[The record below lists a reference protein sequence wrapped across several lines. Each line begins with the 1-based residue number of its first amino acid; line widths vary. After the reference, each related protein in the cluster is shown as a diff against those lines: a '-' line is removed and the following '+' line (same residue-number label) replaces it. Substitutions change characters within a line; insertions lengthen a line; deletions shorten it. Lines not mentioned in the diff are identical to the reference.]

1 MRNKLAWVGTI
12 FTAVYLVGF
21 TWFIFGRLPQLQT
34 MELNSVG
41 DFLAGAFGPIA
52 FFWLILGFMQQG
64 AELRVSADA
73 LRMQADELKASVQQQ
88 TALVAAQQ
96 LSLENHERS
105 LEPFLQLKYTNN
117 HENEG
122 DYYSGFS
129 LTNIGSYCEGV
140 NVVLSIDG
148 VDQYPIGLDS
158 LYSGVER
165 HFLLHDVSDDCR
177 KLMVKVNY
185 VKASGRVNYQ
195 SFEIHNYH
203 DEEGPGVS
211 VRKISLLDK
220 EVIR

>member
-1 MRNKLAWVGTI
+1 MRNKLAWIGTV
-12 FTAVYLVGF
+12 FTAIYLAGF
-21 TWFIFGRLPQLQT
+21 TWFIFGRLPELQI
-34 MELNSVG
+34 MPLNNVG

-96 LSLENHERS
+96 HSLENHERS
-105 LEPFLQLKYTNN
+105 LEPLLQLKYTNN

-122 DYYSGFS
+122 DYYSGFL

-148 VDQYPIGLDS
+148 VDQYPIVLEP
-158 LYSGVER
+158 LYNGIDR
-165 HFLLHDVSDDCR
+165 GFLLHDVSDDSR
-177 KLMVKVNY
+177 KLFVKVNY
-185 VKASGRVNYQ
+185 LKLSGRANHQ
-195 SFEIHNYH
+195 KFELYTYH
-203 DEEGPGVS
+203 DEDGPGVG
-211 VRKISLLDK
+211 VRKISIQDL
-220 EVIR
+220 ETIT